1 MSFGADELN
10 EKGLEEPVVC
20 DAPNEKLNAGVCF
33 LSWATGVSGFLS
45 FGVATGA
52 PSPTSE
58 EAGFTLVA
66 AKESSGGSPPPPF
79 VYLSCAGAGADADEG
94 VEAPNE
100 KELALN
106 TLVLPSPRPNPLA
119 VGAPEPFAGD

>member
-20 DAPNEKLNAGVCF
+20 DAPNEKLNAGEGF
-33 LSWATGVSGFLS
+33 LSWVAGVSGFLS

-66 AKESSGGSPPPPF
+66 AKESSGGSPPPLLVF
-79 VYLSCAGAGADADEG
+79 LSCAAAGSGAGEL
-94 VEAPNE
+94 NE
-100 KELALN
+100 KGFEE
-106 TLVLPSPRPNPLA
+106 A
-119 VGAPEPFAGD
+119 VC